1 MPVILMKQHFNI
13 RVYGLLFNRNGQLL
27 LSRER
32 YRQMEML
39 KFPGGGLEWGEGVL
53 DALRREFREE
63 LSLEVAPDGRPHV
76 SEPFI
81 QSAFSKEA
89 QIVAVHYCVR
99 AVNLEDLSRLNLKPT
114 AAEQA
119 SQGARIVERFWQH
132 PRHLDPAQL
141 TFEMDRE
148 AIKRLVL
155 E

>member
-1 MPVILMKQHFNI
+1 MKRHFNI
-13 RVYGLLFNRNGQLL
+13 RVYGLLFNGNGQLL

-32 YRQMEML
+32 FRQKEML

-53 DALRREFREE
+53 DALQREFREE

-81 QSAFSKEA
+81 QSAFSDEA
-89 QIVAVHYCVR
+89 QIVAVHYRVR
-99 AVNLEDLSRLNLKPT
+99 TVNPEDLTRLNLKPT
-114 AAEQA
+114 ASEQT
-119 SQGARIVERFWQH
+119 SKGAQIIERFWQH
-132 PRHLDPAQL
+132 PRYLDPAQL

-148 AIKRLVL
+148 AINRLVW